1 VQEDGERPQLTY
13 RRRRLSGGWQGILTR
28 IIAVAGGLLVLA
40 GTIAISLVVFAIAL
54 TALLVFG
61 LYFWW
66 KKRHVI
72 RAIRTQMRTPPP
84 YDNGSP
90 SRYDNGNVI
99 EGEVV
104 RKEERPRE
112 P

>member
-13 RRRRLSGGWQGILTR
+13 RSRRLGRGWQGILAR
-28 IIAVAGGLLVLA
+28 VLAVAGGLLVLA
-40 GTIAISLVVFAIAL
+40 GAVAISLVVFAIAV

-66 KKRHVI
+66 KKRDLI
-72 RAIRTQMRTPPP
+72 KQMRAQMRRPSP
-84 YDNGSP
+84 YD
-90 SRYDNGNVI
+90 DGNVI

-104 RKEERPRE
+104 RKKEEER
-112 P
+112 